1 LKKKSLLFFIFI
13 FTITTKAQ
21 LVRSYSNEFLNIGI
35 GARAMGMGSAVSS
48 FTSGVESGYWN
59 PAGAVSV
66 KNYEFAAM
74 HNSLYNGIGS
84 YDYMG
89 AAMPLES
96 KNLAVAA
103 SIIRLGVDNILN
115 TTNLI
120 DSNGNINF
128 NNIKQF
134 SSADIAAIF
143 SIGKN
148 FSTINLNVGVN
159 AKIIRRNIGKFA
171 TGNGFGFDI
180 GAQYQLDNVKL
191 GLVIRDVTTTFTAW
205 SIDDA
210 IFDAIANAPILSR
223 NGTVQSEN
231 NTNQEKP
238 EKFEITLPK
247 FQLGASYFKQFNKK
261 YSLLTSLDLI
271 GRFIE
276 TNDIV
281 STSFISFSPNMG
293 FELGYKNTAF
303 FRVGF
308 GDFQQEI
315 DFTQIENDIGE
326 TLFKPKKTINFEP
339 SIGVGTKFKKIYID
353 YALTNVGAGSGVNY
367 SNVFSVK
374 VKL

>member
-1 LKKKSLLFFIFI
+1 MKKKSLLFFIFI